1 MNQSDVRLGSHTTL
15 YTGVQ
20 KIFHFSRKIVQLFEK
35 RDAVFNLQC
44 KTTCGTNHM
53 HGATARI

>member
-20 KIFHFSRKIVQLFEK
+20 KIFHFLEICEICILFLILW
-35 RDAVFNLQC
+35 DYNL
-44 KTTCGTNHM
+44 TRSSMDEYIINR
-53 HGATARI
+53 A